1 MLSNFELEDLSTHY
15 GFDLIITMKDE
26 LVNYKPI
33 NGNYIINLESSSE
46 GNGTHWLALKI
57 VEKHCMY
64 FDSYGMLPPQEI
76 ITFCKRIRQS
86 RLAYNTLEIQNIK
99 AVTCGWFAAAFLI
112 HLNHTQKEDLYKSAN
127 DFFQLFSKNT
137 LQNNKV
143 LQQYYRQLPNSKGFV
158 FLQKLYKEK

>member
-57 VEKHCMY
+57 VKKHCMY

-76 ITFCKRIRQS
+76 ISFCKRIRQS

-99 AVTCGWFAAAFLI
+99 AVTCGWFAVAFLI
-112 HLNHTQKEDLYKSAN
+112 HLNHTKKEDWYKSAN
-127 DFFQLFSKNT
+127 DFSQLFSKNT
-137 LQNNKV
+137 SQNNKI
-143 LQQYYRQLPNSKGFV
+143 LQQYYRQLPNSKGFA

>member
-46 GNGTHWLALKI
+46 GNGAHWLALKI
-57 VEKHCMY
+57 VDKQCMY

-76 ITFCKRIRQS
+76 ISFCKRIRQS
-86 RLAYNTLEIQNIK
+86 RLAYNTMEMQNIK

-112 HLNHTQKEDLYKSAN
+112 HLNHTKKEDLYKSAN

-143 LQQYYRQLPNSKGFV
+143 LQQYYRQLPNSKGFL